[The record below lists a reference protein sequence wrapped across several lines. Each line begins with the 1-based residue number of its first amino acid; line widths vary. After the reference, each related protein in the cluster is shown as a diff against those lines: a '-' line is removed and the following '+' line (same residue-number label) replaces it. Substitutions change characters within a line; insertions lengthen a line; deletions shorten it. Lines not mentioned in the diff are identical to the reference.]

1 MKFLSLG
8 ALLVASAATIG
19 AQQGT
24 VAAPTVQEDNEITLT
39 GCVIK
44 GDGGYVLSGEQQLT
58 VETTAVTPG
67 TTGKPSL
74 PTGVSDARAMPP
86 LPGTRVLYWLKESDD
101 LKTHAGHHV
110 EVKGKLGKDID
121 KGEIEVELEQGMVE
135 LEFKF
140 ENRKVTVKVPHTTP
154 TAAPIGTAGVTPTDK
169 PVDVAFTLRTVDV
182 KSVKMLAAT
191 CNPAQ

>member
-1 MKFLSLG
+1 MKLLSLG
-8 ALLVASAATIG
+8 ALLVASAATIS

-44 GDGGYVLSGEQQLT
+44 GDGGYVLSGDQQLK

-67 TTGKPSL
+67 TTAAPSL
-74 PTGVSDARAMPP
+74 PTGVSDSRAMPP
-86 LPGTRVLYWLKESDD
+86 LPGARVLYWLKESDD
-101 LKTHAGHHV
+101 LKAHAGHQV

-121 KGEIEVELEQGMVE
+121 KGLIEVEVEKGMVE
-135 LEFKF
+135 LDFEF
-140 ENRKVTVKVPHTTP
+140 ENRKVSVKVPHTTP
-154 TAAPIGTAGVTPTDK
+154 AAAPVGTTGVVPTEK
-169 PVDVAFTLRTVDV
+169 AKDVPFTVRTVDV

-191 CNPAQ
+191 CGGA